1 MNRYTIVF
9 NENGMPSIGRIIGI
23 YYYFEREFSYL
34 HENQKIKLVSLVY
47 LKRTKEIAEIKHVN
61 LPKRL
66 LKRYDGQIAS
76 EKLLKEL
83 EEIGI
88 HHMEEVS
95 KFVEKF
101 NDYFEMKD
109 YEKYKNSNK
118 KDYNEEM
125 YQKMIKIDNLLN
137 SPSLIEEEKKLFL
150 TINNTKK

>member
-88 HHMEEVS
+88 HHMEDIS